1 VILLIP
7 ERLIL
12 FFQLV
17 IVFIPERSILLF
29 SVGDSVY
36 SGMINSVFFQL
47 VQGGDGFI
55 FMIINRG
62 GLKYNQRQNGMEKVG
77 KVRDQ
82 QMNFRRMRQTH
93 PSIWSGE
100 FNHFM
105 YKWRIIPASNS
116 VGNFVHSEK

>member
-1 VILLIP
+1 
-7 ERLIL
+7 
-12 FFQLV
+12 
-17 IVFIPERSILLF
+17 
-29 SVGDSVY
+29 
-36 SGMINSVFFQL
+36 MINSVFFSVGKRRRWIYIYVYDHQKGRIKI
-47 VQGGDGFI
+47 QSKAKWNGKGG
-55 FMIINRG
+55 
-62 GLKYNQRQNGMEKVG
+62 KSEG